1 MFIKYGVT
9 NKSFQ
14 LLLILVCSIG
24 MLVAG
29 GDSVPL
35 NRFFAFASGLVLP
48 KLGCS
53 HAECRNAAPAL
64 GKFLVSGSRPDTPNH
79 DCFVYFWHCLKSLN
93 FLRMSIFYG

>member
-14 LLLILVCSIG
+14 LLLILVCRIG
-24 MLVAG
+24 MLVAD

-35 NRFFAFASGLVLP
+35 TRFFAFASGLVLP

-53 HAECRNAAPAL
+53 HAECRNAATV
-64 GKFLVSGSRPDTPNH
+64 GKLLCFGGKARTPITVTL
-79 DCFVYFWHCLKSLN
+79 FKFAIGLISQYF
-93 FLRMSIFYG
+93 FI